1 METRQL
7 QHFLAIADAGTFT
20 AAAEQLHISQ
30 PGLSASI
37 RALERSLDTR
47 LFVRTRKRAELTDA
61 GRELYSGARRA
72 LATLDAL
79 KSQIRRGPGVT
90 KSTLR
95 VGCIPSFAGLDLA
108 ALISRF
114 TARNPDVDVD
124 MKVGMPV
131 KHFADLADEVLELAF
146 VTMPLEPP
154 EGIRL
159 TPLATYPMV
168 LACPVGHRLSKQTSV
183 ELADLADE
191 AFVDFDVDLAA
202 RQVSDRAFAAAGI
215 TRTVRVTCN
224 EIGSLLELV
233 AHGLGIGIVP
243 RPLAIATRVPVAM
256 VPLANASLV
265 WTVAAATRPG
275 GVTSEAGQAFW
286 NLIADTATPVSRQ
299 HLA

>member
-20 AAAEQLHISQ
+20 SAAERLHISQ
-30 PGLSASI
+30 PGLSSSI
-37 RALERSLDTR
+37 RALEHSLGVR
-47 LFVRTRKRAELTDA
+47 LFVRTRKRAELTEA

-79 KSQIRRGPGVT
+79 ESQIRRGPGVT
-90 KSTLR
+90 QSTLR

-114 TARNPDVDVD
+114 VAGNPDVDVD
-124 MKVGMPV
+124 VVVGMPLR
-131 KHFADLADEVLELAF
+131 HFADLADETIELAF

-159 TPLATYPMV
+159 TPLVTYPMV
-168 LACPVGHRLSKQTSV
+168 LACPVGHRLSKQPSV
-183 ELADLADE
+183 ALADLADE
-191 AFVDFDVDLAA
+191 VFVDFDVDLAA
-202 RQVSDRAFAAAGI
+202 RQVTDRAIASAGI

-233 AHGLGIGIVP
+233 AHGLGIAIVP

-256 VPLANASLV
+256 VPLTNASLV
-265 WTVAAATRPG
+265 WTVAAATRPAG
-275 GVTSEAGQAFW
+275 MTTEAGRAFW
-286 NLIADTATPVSRQ
+286 NLIADTATPVNQTRT
-299 HLA
+299 

>member
-37 RALERSLDTR
+37 RALEHSLGTR
-47 LFVRTRKRAELTDA
+47 LFVRTRKRAELTDT

-79 KSQIRRGPGVT
+79 ESQVRRGPGVR
-90 KSTLR
+90 KSTLK

-124 MKVGMPV
+124 VVVGMPLR
-131 KHFADLADEVLELAF
+131 HFADLANENIELAF
-146 VTMPLEPP
+146 VTMPLEQP

-168 LACPVGHRLSKQTSV
+168 LACPAGHRLSKQTSV
-183 ELADLADE
+183 ELGDLADE
-191 AFVDFDVDLAA
+191 SFVDFNVELAA
-202 RQVSDRAFAAAGI
+202 RQASDLAFTAAKI

-233 AHGLGIGIVP
+233 AHGLGIAIVP

-265 WTVAAATRPG
+265 WTVAAATRPD

-286 NLIADTATPVSRQ
+286 NLIADTATPVSQTRR
-299 HLA
+299 

>member
-1 METRQL
+1 VETRQL

-20 AAAEQLHISQ
+20 AAAERLHLSQ

-37 RALERSLDTR
+37 RSLEESLETR
-47 LFVRTRKRAELTDA
+47 LFDRTRRRVELTDA

-79 KSQIRRGPGVT
+79 ESQMRRGRGIT
-90 KSTLR
+90 QSTLH

-108 ALISRF
+108 ALLSRF
-114 TARNPDVDVD
+114 TAENPEVDVDVV
-124 MKVGMPV
+124 VGMPLRL
-131 KHFADLADEVLELAF
+131 FADLIDDVVELAF
-146 VTMPLEPP
+146 VTMPLDPP

-159 TPLATYPMV
+159 TPLVTYPMV
-168 LACPVGHRLSKQTSV
+168 LACPAGHRLSRQSAV
-183 ELADLADE
+183 ELGDLADE
-191 AFVDFDVDLAA
+191 TFVDFDVNLAA
-202 RQVSDRAFAAAGI
+202 RQVTDRAFAAAGVD
-215 TRTVRVTCN
+215 RSVRVTCN

-233 AHGLGIGIVP
+233 AHGLGIAIVP

-275 GVTSEAGQAFW
+275 GVATEAGQALW
-286 NLIADTATPVSRQ
+286 NLIANTPTAEHR
-299 HLA
+299 HL

>member
-30 PGLSASI
+30 PGLSSSI
-37 RALERSLDTR
+37 RALERSLGTR
-47 LFVRTRKRAELTDA
+47 LFVRTRKRAELTEA

-79 KSQIRRGPGVT
+79 ESQVRRGPGVT

-114 TARNPDVDVD
+114 VARNPDVDVD
-124 MKVGMPV
+124 VVVGMPLR
-131 KHFADLADEVLELAF
+131 HFADLADETIELAF

-168 LACPVGHRLSKQTSV
+168 LACPAGHRLSKQTSV

-202 RQVSDRAFAAAGI
+202 RQVTDRAFASADI

-233 AHGLGIGIVP
+233 AHGLGIAIVP

-265 WTVAAATRPG
+265 WTVAAATRPA
-275 GVTSEAGQAFW
+275 GVTTEAGQAFW
-286 NLIADTATPVSRQ
+286 NLIADTATPVNQKR
-299 HLA
+299 A